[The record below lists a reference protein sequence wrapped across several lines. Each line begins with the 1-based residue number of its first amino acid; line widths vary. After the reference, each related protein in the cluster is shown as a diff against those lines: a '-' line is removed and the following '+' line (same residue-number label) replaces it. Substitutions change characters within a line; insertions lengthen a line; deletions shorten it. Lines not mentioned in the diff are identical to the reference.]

1 MTTTENTLFEDLAD
15 AEHFSSSLL
24 LDPEALLLCGLMWAP
39 PTHADTDRLCTI
51 LTDVDFYDPHYARL
65 FDLIFQRRTA
75 GQATDPASLRSALS
89 AQGSAA
95 AIPHR
100 TAETLLINLATLGV
114 MPEQVLNYG
123 DQVLGA
129 SYRRQFQTMAA
140 ALAHAG
146 ETAPETELFSI
157 MVEHGRAQRTAWQ
170 RRQALRNT
178 PADTADEA

>member
-1 MTTTENTLFEDLAD
+1 MTTTEDTLIEDQVH
-15 AEHFSSSLL
+15 AEHVSASLL

-39 PTHADTDRLCTI
+39 STHAETDHLCTI
-51 LTDVDFYDPHYARL
+51 LANADFYDPHYARL
-65 FDLIFQRRTA
+65 FELIVQRRTA
-75 GQATDPASLRSALS
+75 GHATDPASLRSALS

-100 TAETLLINLATLGV
+100 TAEMLLINLATLGV
-114 MPEQVLNYG
+114 RAEQVANYG

-146 ETAPETELFSI
+146 ETAPESELFSI

-170 RRQALRNT
+170 RRQALRNA
-178 PADTADEA
+178 PADPPNEG